1 MAGSEAG
8 PAYRRLEQAAE
19 VLARYTAFMGGV
31 VLVAL
36 VAVTVVSIG
45 GRILIPFG
53 LGPVP
58 GDFELVE
65 AGTAFAIFAFMPWC
79 HLNRGH
85 ATVEIFAGAFSN
97 RANRAID
104 LLWNIV
110 MLAAMALITWRFWLG
125 TLDKMSNGEST
136 FILQMPVWWGYMAS
150 FVAASVF
157 VLICAF
163 CVLRSYLEFRQNT
176 LVHLVGGQ
184 H

>member
-1 MAGSEAG
+1 MTETGSV
-8 PAYRRLEQAAE
+8 YRRLERGAE
-19 VLARYTAFMGGV
+19 VLARYTAFVGGV

-36 VAVTVVSIG
+36 VAITVVSII
-45 GRILIPFG
+45 GRALSAFG

-79 HLNRGH
+79 HMTRGH

-97 RANRAID
+97 RGNRVLD
-104 LLWNIV
+104 LAWNTL
-110 MLAAMALITWRFWLG
+110 MFLAMALITWRFWLG

-136 FILQMPVWWGYMAS
+136 FILQMPLWWAYLAS
-150 FVAASVF
+150 FVAACVF
-157 VLICAF
+157 VVICAF
-163 CVLRSYLEFRQNT
+163 CVLRSVVELRQNAV
-176 LVHLVGGQ
+176 VHVIGGQ